1 MTQVSRPKCH
11 GPESKL
17 NLLFSSFAGSL
28 GSRQICIIPQEH
40 DLGLNFTTWI
50 LPILNVLIRLI
61 INPSSL
67 SETGSR
73 ENEKG

>member
-28 GSRQICIIPQEH
+28 GSRQIGIIPQEH
-40 DLGLNFTTWI
+40 DLGLNFTTRF
-50 LPILNVLIRLI
+50 LPILNVLVRLI

-73 ENEKG
+73 ENETG